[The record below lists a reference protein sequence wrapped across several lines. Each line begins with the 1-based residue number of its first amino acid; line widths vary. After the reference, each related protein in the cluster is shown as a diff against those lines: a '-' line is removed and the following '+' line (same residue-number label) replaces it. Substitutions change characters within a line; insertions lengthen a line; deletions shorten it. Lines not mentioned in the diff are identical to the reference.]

1 MVLGILSLVVSC
13 FGVVG
18 IICGILAVI
27 FGGCAL
33 LTKKGGKGMAIA
45 GLVCGIIALIP
56 SIIVISTV
64 GSIADAL
71 G

>member
-1 MVLGILSLVVSC
+1 
-13 FGVVG
+13 
-18 IICGILAVI
+18 
-27 FGGCAL
+27 
-33 LTKKGGKGMAIA
+33 MAIA

>member
-1 MVLGILSLVVSC
+1 
-13 FGVVG
+13 
-18 IICGILAVI
+18 
-27 FGGCAL
+27 
-33 LTKKGGKGMAIA
+33 MAIA

-64 GSIADAL
+64 GSIVDAL